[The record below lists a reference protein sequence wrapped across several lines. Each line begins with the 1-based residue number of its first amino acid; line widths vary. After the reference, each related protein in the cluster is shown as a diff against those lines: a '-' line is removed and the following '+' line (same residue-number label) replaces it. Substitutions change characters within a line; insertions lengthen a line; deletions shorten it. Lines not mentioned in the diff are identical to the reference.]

1 MPLNRSN
8 LDNVIEYHKPSDAQV
23 AKIARIRAATKA
35 LCSEILDCTPICG
48 DQQAALRCAR
58 EAMMTANAAIVLDG
72 AV

>member
-1 MPLNRSN
+1 MPLNNSN

-23 AKIARIRAATKA
+23 EKIARIRSATKA
-35 LCSEILDCTPICG
+35 LCAEILACTPVCG
-48 DQQAALRCAR
+48 DQQAALRHVR

>member
-1 MPLNRSN
+1 MPLNTSN

-23 AKIARIRAATKA
+23 AKIARIREATKV
-35 LCSEILDCTPICG
+35 LCAEILACTPICG
-48 DQQAALRCAR
+48 DQQAALRHAR

>member
-1 MPLNRSN
+1 MPVNISN

-23 AKIARIRAATKA
+23 AKIARIRAATAA
-35 LCSEILDCTPICG
+35 LCAEILACTPICG
-48 DQQAALRCAR
+48 DQQAAIRHAR